1 MIARLDT
8 TTGAGALGE
17 LDAHYL
23 DFIGALRDAGFEG
36 EIAPDYANRT
46 VLATDNSIY
55 QRLPQAV
62 LYPRH
67 ADDLVRIARLAGSEA
82 HRQVVLTPR
91 GGGTGT
97 NGQSLTDGLVVDV
110 SKHMNRIID
119 IDVENR
125 RVRVQAGVVKDQ
137 LNAALKPHG
146 LFFAPELSTSN
157 RATLGGMIST
167 DASGQGSCEYG
178 KTRDHVLELDSVLLG
193 GERLVSRPLT
203 TEEQSS
209 ISERGDIVAD
219 IHRTVREII
228 DTQGKLIAAKF
239 PPLNRCLTGYDLAH
253 LRDAQDRLDIN
264 SLLCG
269 SEGSLAFLNEAL
281 LNVLPI
287 PAHST
292 LVNVRYAGFMDALRD
307 AKALMGSSQ
316 DASSQDQPQAL
327 QDQPQALR
335 PTSIETVD
343 DKVLGLAM
351 EDFVWDSV
359 AEFFPPADEDDG
371 DSATMTRQAVAI
383 RGINLVEFNDDDP
396 ERLATRVEAFCRHL
410 QNDTSVER
418 LGYTL
423 AEGRSQI
430 QRVYAMRK
438 RAVGLLGNAKGEKR
452 PIPFVE
458 DTAVPPEHL
467 ADFIGEFRAALDA
480 RGLEY
485 GMFGHVDAGVL
496 HVRPAI
502 DMKDPE
508 QERLIR
514 EVSDEVAAL
523 THKYHGLLWGEH
535 GKGVRSE
542 YAPRFFGELYPTLQ
556 RVKAAFDPYNQLNPG
571 KIATPLSLFI
581 PPEAAGKA
589 SSIPLKAVGKASSI
603 LPETA
608 GKATSLPPETTGEA
622 PAAVTST
629 QAEITSTQAKI
640 ASTQAEEVK
649 LVDPGL
655 LSIDGVPTRGQFDR
669 QIDERVWQSH
679 AAAVYCN
686 GNGACYNYD
695 PNDAMCPSWK
705 ATRDRVHSPKGRA
718 SLMREWLRLQ
728 GHAGIDVVEESRK
741 KKAESGWGFI
751 KSFPKRTLNTLR
763 RRKESDFS
771 HEVYDAMAGC
781 LACKS
786 CAGQCPIKV
795 NVPEFRSQFLE
806 VYHGRYLRPVRDYLI
821 GGLEFVIPHLARIA
835 PLYNGLLDTR
845 LVERLLSGPI
855 GMVDS
860 PRLSRASVK
869 KQLAAW
875 GVADATPTSLGLL
888 TDPQKAR
895 SVVLVQ
901 DAFTSHFEARLVMD
915 IVELLARLDIRVFVA
930 PFSPNGKPLNVQGFL
945 GAFERTAS
953 KQARRLN
960 ALASFGVPLVGIDPA
975 MTLTYR
981 QEYVKAL
988 GHDAVPEVMMLQEW
1002 LITHVKRLAPPG
1014 LAFDDPGFRL
1024 LSHCTEKTNAPG
1036 SPKAWQQVFAAF
1048 GLDLELL
1055 ATGCCGM
1062 SGTYGHEARNLE
1074 TSKTIYAQSWQPLVE
1089 DDANRDRLLATGYS
1103 CRSQARRFSDRHL
1116 RHPLQALLEV
1126 LRRAN

>member
-8 TTGAGALGE
+8 ADSRRLEG
-17 LDAHYL
+17 LDARYL
-23 DFIGALRDAGFEG
+23 RFLDALEAAGFEG
-36 EIAPDYANRT
+36 EIAPDYAART

-67 ADDLVRIARLAGSEA
+67 TQDLERIAQLAGRGE

-110 SKHMNRIID
+110 SRHMNRILD

-146 LFFAPELSTSN
+146 LFFAPDLSTSN
-157 RATLGGMIST
+157 RATIGGMIST

-178 KTRDHVLELDSVLLG
+178 KTRDHVLELESVLLG
-193 GERLVSRPLT
+193 GERLVSHPVDEHALETLCARDDV
-203 TEEQSS
+203 SG
-209 ISERGDIVAD
+209 RAY
-219 IHRTVREII
+219 RTAREVI
-228 DTQGKLIAAKF
+228 DTQGELIKATF

-253 LRDAQDRLDIN
+253 LRDSQGRLDMN

-269 SEGSLAFLNEAL
+269 SEGSLGLLDEAV

-287 PAHST
+287 PKHST

-307 AKALMGSSQ
+307 ARALMGSSQ
-316 DASSQDQPQAL
+316 AQPQA
-327 QDQPQALR
+327 R

-343 DKVLGLAM
+343 DTVLMLAM

-359 AEFFPPADEDDG
+359 AEFFPSGETP
-371 DSATMTRQAVAI
+371 V

-396 ERLATRVEAFCRHL
+396 DRLAERVAAFCRHL
-410 QNDTSVER
+410 AVDASVER

-423 AEGRSQI
+423 AEGREQI
-430 QRVYAMRK
+430 QRVYEMRK
-438 RAVGLLGNAKGEKR
+438 RAVGLLGNVQGEKR

-508 QERLIR
+508 QARLIR
-514 EVSDEVAAL
+514 EVSDEVVEL
-523 THKYHGLLWGEH
+523 TQKYHGLLWGEH

-542 YAPRFFGELYPTLQ
+542 YSPAFFGELYPSLQ
-556 RVKAAFDPYNQLNPG
+556 RIKAAFDPHNQLNPG
-571 KIATPLSLFI
+571 KIATPV
-581 PPEAAGKA
+581 EA
-589 SSIPLKAVGKASSI
+589 V
-603 LPETA
+603 
-608 GKATSLPPETTGEA
+608 
-622 PAAVTST
+622 
-629 QAEITSTQAKI
+629 
-640 ASTQAEEVK
+640 EEQGIK

-655 LSIDGVPTRGQFDR
+655 LAIDGVPTRGQLDR
-669 QIDERVWQSH
+669 TIDERVWRAH
-679 AAAVYCN
+679 AATVYCN

-695 PNDAMCPSWK
+695 PDDAMCPSWK

-718 SLMREWLRLQ
+718 SLIREWLRLQ
-728 GHAGIDVVEESRK
+728 GEADIDLVEESRK
-741 KKAESGWGFI
+741 KKAEGTWGFI
-751 KSFPKRTLNTLR
+751 RDFPMRLRNTLAKR
-763 RRKESDFS
+763 RGEADFS
-771 HEVYDAMAGC
+771 HQVYEAMAGC

-786 CAGQCPIKV
+786 CAGQCPVKV
-795 NVPEFRSQFLE
+795 NVPDSRSRFLE
-806 VYHGRYLRPVRDYLI
+806 LYHGRYLRPPRDYLI
-821 GGLEFVIPHLARIA
+821 GGLEFLAPSLAWIA
-835 PLYNGLLDTR
+835 SLYNAALGNR
-845 LVERLLSGPI
+845 LVNRLLAGPV

-860 PRLSRASVK
+860 PRLSRASLK

-875 GVADATPTSLGLL
+875 GVAEATPTSLGLL
-888 TDPQKAR
+888 TETQKAR

-901 DAFTSHFEARLVMD
+901 DAFTSYFEARLVMD
-915 IVELLARLDIRVFVA
+915 IVELFSRLDVRVFVA
-930 PFSPNGKPLNVQGFL
+930 PYAPNGKPLDVQGFL
-945 GAFERTAS
+945 GAFERTAE
-953 KQARRLN
+953 KQAKRLRT
-960 ALASFGVPLVGIDPA
+960 LAAFGVPLVGIDPA

-988 GHDAVPEVMMLQEW
+988 GPDAVPEVLMLQEW
-1002 LITHVKRLAPPG
+1002 LLAQSTTLATPLVPNG
-1014 LAFDDPGFRL
+1014 LDVDDPRYRL

-1048 GLDLELL
+1048 GLELELVS
-1055 ATGCCGM
+1055 TGCCGM
-1062 SGTYGHEARNLE
+1062 SGTYGHEARNRE
-1074 TSKTIYAQSWQPLVE
+1074 TSKTIYAQSWQPVVE
-1089 DDANRDRLLATGYS
+1089 DDANAGRLLATGYS
-1103 CRSQARRFSDRHL
+1103 CRSQAKRFSDAAIP
-1116 RHPLQALLEV
+1116 HPLQGLLQQ
-1126 LRRAN
+1126 LRIAQV